1 MRDIQPVV
9 IVPWW
14 WALLMRY
21 PKQCLVL
28 AGTVVL
34 ALWLFGIVAH
44 EMVHSSMPPAEVA
57 RVGATMT
64 AIARWT
70 PTPTP

>member
-1 MRDIQPVV
+1 MG
-9 IVPWW
+9 
-14 WALLMRY
+14 M
-21 PKQCLVL
+21 
-28 AGTVVL
+28 L
-34 ALWLFGIVAH
+34 ALWLFAVVAH
-44 EMVHSSMPPAEVA
+44 AMVHSSMPPAEVA